1 MNGYNGAH
9 HPYAQAEPFQPSQG
23 LNASTAVAPVGALG
37 DESNV
42 PAATTSEHTGVS
54 EGNKPPSKDEVGWY
68 FVEQYY
74 TTLSKNPE
82 TLHVRLAFSSIRSK
96 ARVGTLLMG
105 FQLFYNKRSQF
116 VSGVEAEKVDV
127 SVGQHVRHLFL
138 IALSLLLRSLQA
150 INDRIK
156 ELDFQDCKV
165 RVSNVDSQES
175 FKSIVVQVIGEISN
189 KAAAHRKFV
198 QTFILAEQPKGY
210 FVLND
215 IFRYIVDEEEEEEM
229 ENGNPSQEPA
239 PTSAPEAEP
248 ETLTSSADPGQQQ
261 HDVEEVDKKLEEEAL
276 QNLESPGESPASV
289 SAVNGHT
296 ATESI
301 KVDHVEDAPAAAVK
315 TSEETVE
322 TPEQAAESTA
332 VKEIPEKPRDP
343 DPTPVASPPK
353 PAQAALVEPAA
364 PAAPSKPAAPKTWA
378 NLVAA
383 NRIASPA
390 VPNGASSAAASP
402 PPSQP
407 KAAASTTNQS
417 VTPTTSTSDE
427 SPAKIQQ
434 NGNSGWQM
442 AGSDNNKKHGRQQ
455 SQSVSGQDKVMAY
468 VKNVTDKVDASIL
481 RTMLEKYENG
491 KLPYYDVNRQKVRS
505 SLSLIGQEDDPDM

>member
-1 MNGYNGAH
+1 MY
-9 HPYAQAEPFQPSQG
+9 EC
-23 LNASTAVAPVGALG
+23 
-37 DESNV
+37 
-42 PAATTSEHTGVS
+42 
-54 EGNKPPSKDEVGWY
+54 
-68 FVEQYY
+68 
-74 TTLSKNPE
+74 
-82 TLHVRLAFSSIRSK
+82 
-96 ARVGTLLMG
+96 LLMD
-105 FQLFYNKRSQF
+105 FQLFYNKKSQF

-127 SVGQHVRHLFL
+127 SVGQRVRCLFL
-138 IALSLLLRSLQA
+138 TALSSLLIFSQA

-215 IFRYIVDEEEEEEM
+215 IFRYIVDEEEEEM
-229 ENGNPSQEPA
+229 ENGHPAQESEPTLA
-239 PTSAPEAEP
+239 PEAEAEP
-248 ETLTSSADPGQQQ
+248 ETLTGFADPTQQH
-261 HDVEEVDKKLEEEAL
+261 HDVEQVDKKLEEETL
-276 QNLESPGESPASV
+276 QKSASSDESPTSV
-289 SAVNGHT
+289 NPVNGYA
-296 ATESI
+296 ATESVEI
-301 KVDHVEDAPAAAVK
+301 DHTEDAPAAAAK
-315 TSEETVE
+315 MSEETAE
-322 TPEQAAESTA
+322 SPEQAAESTA
-332 VKEIPEKPRDP
+332 VEETQEKPRDP
-343 DPTPVASPPK
+343 DLTPVASPPK
-353 PAQAALVEPAA
+353 PAKAAPVEPAA

-378 NLVAA
+378 NLVAT
-383 NRIASPA
+383 NRVASPA
-390 VPNGASSAAASP
+390 VPNVASSSTATP

-427 SPAKIQQ
+427 SPAKAQQ

-481 RTMLEKYENG
+481 RTVLEKYENG
-491 KLPYYDVNRQKVRS
+491 KLPYFDVSRQKVRF
-505 SLSLIGQEDDPDM
+505 SLPLIKKGDDADM

>member
-1 MNGYNGAH
+1 MY
-9 HPYAQAEPFQPSQG
+9 EC
-23 LNASTAVAPVGALG
+23 
-37 DESNV
+37 
-42 PAATTSEHTGVS
+42 
-54 EGNKPPSKDEVGWY
+54 
-68 FVEQYY
+68 
-74 TTLSKNPE
+74 
-82 TLHVRLAFSSIRSK
+82 
-96 ARVGTLLMG
+96 LLMD
-105 FQLFYNKRSQF
+105 FQLFYNKKSQF

-127 SVGQHVRHLFL
+127 SVGQRVRCLFL
-138 IALSLLLRSLQA
+138 TALSSLLIFSQA

-215 IFRYIVDEEEEEEM
+215 IFRYIVDEEEEEM
-229 ENGNPSQEPA
+229 ENGHPAQEPE
-239 PTSAPEAEP
+239 PTLAPEAEAEPEP
-248 ETLTSSADPGQQQ
+248 ETLTGFADPTQQH
-261 HDVEEVDKKLEEEAL
+261 HDVEQVDKKLQEEAL
-276 QNLESPGESPASV
+276 QKSASSDESSTSV
-289 SAVNGHT
+289 NPVNGYA
-296 ATESI
+296 ATESVEI
-301 KVDHVEDAPAAAVK
+301 DHAEDAPAAAVK
-315 TSEETVE
+315 MSEETAE
-322 TPEQAAESTA
+322 SPEQAAESAA
-332 VKEIPEKPRDP
+332 VEETQEKPRDP
-343 DPTPVASPPK
+343 DLTPVASPPK
-353 PAQAALVEPAA
+353 PAKAAPVEPAA

-378 NLVAA
+378 NMVAT
-383 NRIASPA
+383 NRVASPA
-390 VPNGASSAAASP
+390 VPNVASSSTATP

-427 SPAKIQQ
+427 SPAKAQQ

-481 RTMLEKYENG
+481 RTVLEKYENG
-491 KLPYYDVNRQKVRS
+491 KLPYFDVSRQKVRF
-505 SLSLIGQEDDPDM
+505 SLPLIKKGDDADM